1 MMEEEISYF
10 HNLGFVVTKLRQT
23 LRLQTLRLQTLRL
36 QTLPLRL
43 QFLDKYSLSCFRI
56 FYDKLCDAS

>member
-10 HNLGFVVTKLRQT
+10 HNLGFVVTKLR
-23 LRLQTLRLQTLRL
+23 QTLRLQTLRL